1 MLPSLT
7 SLLCGQKVMLITI
20 SPISLVIVILA
31 VWRVTHLLW
40 GEDGPWDLVVRLRR
54 LAGNSVVGSA
64 LDCFYCLSLWIAAPM
79 AWLMGHRWQERILLW
94 LAFSAGA
101 ILLERV
107 SAEQTESEK
116 GHSIPMWSS
125 AESQSRP
132 NASPQA
138 IWHEEPLSANPRK
151 EA

>member
-1 MLPSLT
+1 
-7 SLLCGQKVMLITI
+7 
-20 SPISLVIVILA
+20 
-31 VWRVTHLLW
+31 
-40 GEDGPWDLVVRLRR
+40 
-54 LAGNSVVGSA
+54 
-64 LDCFYCLSLWIAAPM
+64 
-79 AWLMGHRWQERILLW
+79 MGHRWQERVLLW

-116 GHSIPMWSS
+116 GHSIPMWNS

-151 EA
+151 ED